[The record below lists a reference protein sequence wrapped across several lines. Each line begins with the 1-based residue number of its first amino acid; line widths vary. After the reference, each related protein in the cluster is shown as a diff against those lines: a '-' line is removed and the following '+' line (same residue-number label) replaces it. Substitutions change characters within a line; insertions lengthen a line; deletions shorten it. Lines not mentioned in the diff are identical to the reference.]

1 MAATMTKTAIPNQLD
16 TRVLARILEEGFGPG
31 AWHGADLKAALA
43 DVPSEM
49 AFWRP
54 SPERHNIAEIA
65 LHHAYYARDVRARL
79 TGKDPEPFALEGQDW
94 FPLSSASALSWAAIR
109 ETVEREQQRL
119 ADAVAAPEMSDSRG
133 TPAMAGRFD
142 LVLGITCH
150 AIYHAGQVQ
159 LLKKL
164 AEERP

>member
-1 MAATMTKTAIPNQLD
+1 MSTATTTKTSVAEALD
-16 TRVLARILEEGFGPG
+16 ARVLSRIVEEGYGPG

-43 DVPSEM
+43 DVSKEL

-54 SPERHNIAEIA
+54 SPQRHNIAEIA
-65 LHHAYYARDVRARL
+65 LHHAYYARQVRGRL
-79 TGKDPEPFALEGQDW
+79 TGMEPEPFVLEGDDW
-94 FPLSSASALSWAAIR
+94 FPLADASRLSWSAIV

-119 ADAVAAPEMSDSRG
+119 GDAVRALSRAASALPPDDRIE
-133 TPAMAGRFD
+133 

-150 AIYHAGQVQ
+150 AVYHAGQVQ

-164 AEERP
+164 AEEQR